1 MNATELLDQIS
12 ERQAEIDVLKMRRD
26 EAIQEIYDLYP
37 AFKTALAYIQ
47 DEYALKISAL
57 EARNSD
63 DTETVKTE
71 VIQAG
76 KTVKGAFLMA
86 VYNKGRAGGWDSAKL
101 EGFALV
107 HPEILKAKKPDGEPT
122 VSFRAVK

>member
-1 MNATELLDQIS
+1 MTTEEKLDLIS
-12 ERQAEIDVLKMRRD
+12 QRNDEIAVLKMRRD
-26 EAIQEIYDLYP
+26 EAMEEIYSLYP
-37 AFKTALAYIQ
+37 GVKAALAYIA
-47 DEYALKISAL
+47 DEHNSQIEILQK
-57 EARNSD
+57 RND
-63 DTETVKTE
+63 EDYETVKNE
-71 VIQAG
+71 VIERK

-86 VYNKGRAGGWDSAKL
+86 TYNKGRSGGWDSAKL